1 MRSINFNLTFLLLS
15 LLFFLHCEKDDICIT
30 SIQESPDLVILLLNE
45 SEETRQTPPGFT
57 IRPIGTE
64 KQLIQRTGDSLP
76 LPLKLSESN
85 TQFEFITNA
94 GSPDENI
101 DTLQIN
107 YRRIDQFINGA
118 CGYHANFILDKA
130 APIFLLNAGN
140 NWIKGAVILKDTISD
155 ETTAHLGI
163 LY

>member
-1 MRSINFNLTFLLLS
+1 MKSINFSLSTTLLC
-15 LLFFLHCEKDDICIT
+15 LFFFIQCEKDDICIAT
-30 SIQESPDLVILLLNE
+30 IQETPDLVILLINE
-45 SEETRQTPPGFT
+45 LEGIRQTPPGFT

-85 TQFEFITNA
+85 TQFEFIINA

-107 YRRIDQFINGA
+107 YQRIDKFINGA
-118 CGYHANFILDKA
+118 CGYRANFILDSS
-130 APIFLLNAGN
+130 PLFLLNSGN

-163 LY
+163 LH

>member
-1 MRSINFNLTFLLLS
+1 MKSINFSLSTTLLC
-15 LLFFLHCEKDDICIT
+15 LFFFIQCEKDDICIAT
-30 SIQESPDLVILLLNE
+30 IQETPDLVILLINE
-45 SEETRQTPPGFT
+45 LEGIRQTPPGFT

-85 TQFEFITNA
+85 TQFEFIINA

-107 YRRIDQFINGA
+107 YQRIDQFINGA
-118 CGYHANFILDKA
+118 CGYRANFILDSS
-130 APIFLLNAGN
+130 PLFLLNSGN

-163 LY
+163 LH